1 MSDDIK
7 GYGSVILHDGKRPV
21 LVRFKGGSGKIEGG
35 GGSISA
41 ATLEGKGPGD
51 RIRIGSREFTL
62 VRPDILDHLVNLK
75 RGAQIILPKDASY
88 IVLHLGLRSGD
99 TVIEAGAGS
108 GGSTLVLL
116 NTVAPGGMVLTYD
129 IRKEHLDLTAENVAR
144 SGLSSSWE
152 GRLGDIKEARPQ
164 VKADAF
170 LLDIPDP
177 ENALTT
183 AKEALK
189 PGGRLCCY
197 LPTFN
202 QVERCHMAM
211 ERTGFIDIRAVELLE
226 RTLSV
231 KEGATRPSTEMLGH
245 TGYLVFG
252 RKLS

>member
-1 MSDDIK
+1 M
-7 GYGSVILHDGKRPV
+7 
-21 LVRFKGGSGKIEGG
+21 VRIKGGSGRIEGG

-41 ATLEGKGPGD
+41 SSLDGKVPGD
-51 RIRIGSREFTL
+51 PIRIGSREFTL
-62 VRPDILDHLVNLK
+62 LAPDIMDHLANIK

-88 IVLHLGLRSGD
+88 IVLNLGLRTGD

-116 NTVAPGGMVLTYD
+116 NSVAPEGRVITYD

-152 GRLGDIKEARPQ
+152 GRLGDIKEAIPDL
-164 VKADAF
+164 KADAF

-183 AKEALK
+183 AMDALK
-189 PGGRLCCY
+189 SGGRLCCY

-202 QVERCHMAM
+202 QVERCHCALD
-211 ERTGFIDIRAVELLE
+211 RKGFKDIRAVELLE
-226 RTLSV
+226 RPLSV

-245 TGYLVFG
+245 TGYMVFG